1 MKRYINLPIEMD
13 KRVRISEDNEGS
25 EEEEVD
31 EIVQQAYGGDKGIK
45 PPFGFNGFHHCEFYV
60 SNAKQAADWYVLR
73 MGFQKLAYRGLETGS
88 RELCSHVVRQGNIKY
103 IFTSPLSPM
112 FSGASGDVMMDIAVK
127 GDAVKNVAFDC
138 DNVRE
143 AYEYA
148 ISRGAKGVREPYEI
162 SDEFGT
168 VIIATLESYGK
179 CHHSLIQR
187 DGYTG
192 QFLPGFKYL
201 SEKDT
206 WDPIGADLP
215 KIGLQ
220 RIDHIVGNQPDR
232 QMNLVADWYKNK
244 LGFHRFWSVDD
255 KVMHTQYSA
264 LRSTVMA
271 DYDEVIKMP
280 LNEPAMGN
288 KKSQIQEYVEYHG
301 GAGVQHIAMYTN
313 DIIRTITNLRS
324 RGMKFLTIPDQYY
337 VNLRRRLAKSN
348 IVVAEDLD
356 ILKQLQ
362 ILVDF
367 DDQGYL
373 LQIFTVPVEDR
384 PTLFFEVIERHN
396 NQGFGVGNFKA
407 LFQSIEG
414 AQAERGNL

>member
-1 MKRYINLPIEMD
+1 MLGK
-13 KRVRISEDNEGS
+13 
-25 EEEEVD
+25 EEEFE
-31 EIVQQAYGGDKGIK
+31 EIIQQAYGGDKGEK
-45 PPFGFNGFHHCEFYV
+45 PPFGFQGFHHCEFFV

-73 MGFQKLAYRGLETGS
+73 MGFEKLAYKGLETGS
-88 RELCSHVVRQGNIKY
+88 RDLCSHVVRQNKITY
-103 IFTSPLSPM
+103 IFTSPLKPN
-112 FSGASGDVMMDIAVK
+112 FSGSSGAVMMDIAVK
-127 GDAVKNVAFDC
+127 GDAVKDVAFEC
-138 DNVRE
+138 DDVRT
-143 AYEYA
+143 AYDYA
-148 ISRGAKGVREPYEI
+148 LARGATGIREPYVI
-162 SDEFGT
+162 SDSMGKVT
-168 VIIATLESYGK
+168 IATLESYGK
-179 CHHSLIQR
+179 CRHSLIQR
-187 DGYTG
+187 DDYRGR
-192 QFLPGFKYL
+192 FLPGFKYL
-201 SEKDT
+201 TDKEIS
-206 WDPIGADLP
+206 DPIADILP
-215 KIGLQ
+215 GVGLQ
-220 RIDHIVGNQPDR
+220 RIDHVVGNQPDR
-232 QMNLVADWYKNK
+232 QMNLASDWYQNK

-255 KVMHTQYSA
+255 KVMHTKYSA

-280 LNEPAMGN
+280 LNEPASGN

-313 DIIRTITNLRS
+313 DIIKTITNLRA
-324 RGMKFLTIPDQYY
+324 RGMHFLTIPDQYY
-337 VNLRRRLAKSN
+337 VNLKRRLAASK
-348 IVVAEDLD
+348 IHVKEDLD
-356 ILKQLQ
+356 ILQKLQ

>member
-1 MKRYINLPIEMD
+1 MGRK
-13 KRVRISEDNEGS
+13 
-25 EEEEVD
+25 EEEVD
-31 EIVQQAYGGDKGIK
+31 EIVQQAYGGDKGTK
-45 PPFGFNGFHHCEFYV
+45 PPFGFKGFHHCEFYV
-60 SNAKQAADWYVLR
+60 SNAKQAADWYILR
-73 MGFQKLAYRGLETGS
+73 MGFKKLAYKGLETGS
-88 RELCSHVVRQGNIKY
+88 REVCSHVVRQNKITY
-103 IFTSPLSPM
+103 IFTSPLSPK
-112 FSGASGDVMMDIAVK
+112 FARGCGDVMMDIAVK
-127 GDAVKNVAFDC
+127 GDAVKDVAFEC
-138 DNVRE
+138 DDVRS

-148 ISRGAKGVREPYEI
+148 IGRGAKGIREPYDI
-162 SDEFGT
+162 SDDLGT
-168 VIIATLESYGK
+168 VTIATLESYGE
-179 CHHSLIQR
+179 CRHSLIQR
-187 DGYTG
+187 NDYKGA
-192 QFLPGFKYL
+192 FLPGFKYL
-201 SEKDT
+201 T
-206 WDPIGADLP
+206 WQEAGDPIADVLP
-215 KIGLQ
+215 EIGLQ

-232 QMNLVADWYKNK
+232 QMNLMADWYQDK

-280 LNEPAMGN
+280 LNEPAAGN

-313 DIIRTITNLRS
+313 DIIRAITNLRS

-337 VNLRRRLAKSN
+337 VNLKRRLAKSN
-348 IVVAEDLD
+348 IKVTQDMD
-356 ILKQLQ
+356 MLKKLM

>member
-1 MKRYINLPIEMD
+1 MPHM
-13 KRVRISEDNEGS
+13 
-25 EEEEVD
+25 EEEFE

-45 PPFGFNGFHHCEFYV
+45 PPFGFHGFHHCEFYV

-73 MGFQKLAYRGLETGS
+73 FGFKKLAYKGLETGS
-88 RELCSHVVRQGNIKY
+88 RELCSHVVRQAKITY
-103 IFTSPLSPM
+103 IFTSPLSPN

-127 GDAVKNVAFDC
+127 GDAVKDIAFAC
-138 DNVRE
+138 DDVRQ

-148 ISRGAKGVREPYEI
+148 IARGARGIREPYEI

-168 VIIATLESYGK
+168 VTIATLESYGK
-179 CHHSLIQR
+179 CLHSLIQLN
-187 DGYTG
+187 GYTG
-192 QFLPGFKYL
+192 RFLPGFKYL
-201 SEKDT
+201 SNKEVA
-206 WDPIGADLP
+206 DPIADILP
-215 KIGLQ
+215 RVGLQ

-232 QMNLVADWYKNK
+232 QMNLIADWYQSK

-255 KVMHTQYSA
+255 KVMHTKYSA

-280 LNEPAMGN
+280 LNEPAVGK

-301 GAGVQHIAMYTN
+301 GAGVQHIAMYTK
-313 DIIRTITNLRS
+313 DIIKTITNLRS
-324 RGMKFLTIPDQYY
+324 RGVKFLTIPDQYY
-337 VNLRRRLAKSN
+337 VNLKRRLAASK
-348 IVVAEDLD
+348 IKVEEDLD
-356 ILKQLQ
+356 ILKKLQ

>member
-1 MKRYINLPIEMD
+1 MSHK
-13 KRVRISEDNEGS
+13 
-25 EEEEVD
+25 EEEFE
-31 EIVQQAYGGDKGIK
+31 EIIQQAYGGDKGTK
-45 PPFGFNGFHHCEFYV
+45 PPFGFKGFHHCEFYV

-73 MGFQKLAYRGLETGS
+73 FGFKKFAYKGLETGS
-88 RELCSHVVRQGNIKY
+88 RELCSHVVRQNKITY
-103 IFTSPLSPM
+103 VFTSPLSPK
-112 FSGASGDVMMDIAVK
+112 FGGASGDVMMDIAVK
-127 GDAVKNVAFDC
+127 GDAVKDVAFEC
-138 DNVRE
+138 DDVRT

-148 ISRGAKGVREPYEI
+148 IGRGAKGIREPYEI
-162 SDEFGT
+162 SDDLGT

-179 CHHSLIQR
+179 CRHSLIQLDR
-187 DGYTG
+187 YKGS
-192 QFLPGFKYL
+192 FLPGFKYL
-201 SEKDT
+201 TPEELV
-206 WDPIGADLP
+206 DPIADVLP
-215 KIGLQ
+215 EIGLE

-232 QMNLVADWYKNK
+232 QMNPVADWYQQK

-255 KVMHTQYSA
+255 KVMHTKYSA

-301 GAGVQHIAMYTN
+301 GAGVQHIAMYTY
-313 DIIRTITNLRS
+313 DIIQTITNLRS

-337 VNLRRRLAKSN
+337 VNLKRRLAASK
-348 IVVAEDLD
+348 IEVTQDMDMLQ
-356 ILKQLQ
+356 KLQ